1 MPEPVRGVAYTF
13 SVAVIDGADSTSFK
27 ANPTIAAGDFKV
39 STDSATFANL
49 FTLPVVTPTGSISI
63 LVSLSASEMT
73 GDKVVV
79 QGIDAAGDEWDDI
92 MIFIDIPTALP
103 LDILEG
109 DHVESRL
116 SSVINKKGTSTAV
129 ISKTV
134 GGSLLSDGITV
145 TTVDS

>member
-1 MPEPVRGVAYTF
+1 MADPVRGVAYTF

-39 STDSATFANL
+39 STDGSTFANL

-79 QGIDAAGDEWDDI
+79 QGIDVAGAEWDDV

-109 DHVESRL
+109 DHIETRTSSR
-116 SSVINKKGTSTAV
+116 INKKGTTTAV
-129 ISKTV
+129 ISKTC
-134 GGSLLSDGITV
+134 GGSLLSDGVTI
-145 TTVDS
+145 TTVDL